1 MFKDLANWS
10 NKKLRASYFLATL
23 SVILL
28 SYLAPMATILA
39 MCWSGTGGGKWK
51 LPITAITIFCFFV
64 FSLTHFLKKNI
75 ERMSIYDTKSQTAKH
90 ILEAVSKLIV
100 PLTIIVL
107 SALFATWLKEQIDFY
122 NQMIMICVGFY
133 CSGVL
138 VDRLWLGFLQDEK
151 SIREKA
157 KEANAVDAR
166 RQIVK

>member
-90 ILEAVSKLIV
+90 VLETVSKLIV

>member
-90 ILEAVSKLIV
+90 VLEAVSKLIV

-122 NQMIMICVGFY
+122 NQMIMVCVGFY

>member
-51 LPITAITIFCFFV
+51 LPITAITIFSFFV

-90 ILEAVSKLIV
+90 VLETVSKLIV

-157 KEANAVDAR
+157 KEVNAVDAR

>member
-51 LPITAITIFCFFV
+51 LPITAITIFSFFV

-90 ILEAVSKLIV
+90 VLETVSKLIV

-107 SALFATWLKEQIDFY
+107 SALFATWLKEEIDFY

-157 KEANAVDAR
+157 KEVNAVDAR

>member
-1 MFKDLANWS
+1 MFRNLANWS

-75 ERMSIYDTKSQTAKH
+75 ERMSIYDIKSQTAKH

-122 NQMIMICVGFY
+122 NQMIMVCVGFY

-157 KEANAVDAR
+157 KEVNAVDAR

>member
-51 LPITAITIFCFFV
+51 LPITAITVFCFFV

-122 NQMIMICVGFY
+122 NQMIMVCVGFY

>member
-75 ERMSIYDTKSQTAKH
+75 ERMSIYDIKSQTAKH

-122 NQMIMICVGFY
+122 NQMIMVCVGFY